1 MRAHLIEN
9 GVVVN
14 TIEVE
19 SLDFMEGLI
28 SADNGGTIGD
38 LYEDGKFKKP
48 PIDPELL
55 AAEVVA
61 ATQQRLDAFAQTRN
75 YDGILSACTYADDPV
90 QKFAAEGQYCVAA
103 RGATWAKL
111 YEILGEVE
119 SGSRPVPS
127 SYADIENELP
137 VLTWPE

>member
-1 MRAHLIEN
+1 MRAHVISN
-9 GVVVN
+9 GIVVN

-19 SLDFMEGLI
+19 SLGVMPGLV

-38 LYEDGKFKKP
+38 IYEDGEFKKP
-48 PIDPELL
+48 PIDLELL
-55 AAEVVA
+55 ASEIVA
-61 ATQQRLDAFAQTRN
+61 ATQQRLDAFAQTRG

-90 QKFAAEGQYCVAA
+90 QKFAAEGRYCVAA

-119 SGSRPVPS
+119 SGSRPAPS

-137 VLTWPE
+137 ALVWPE